1 MYDIHIFIQYEVA
14 FKIANKRTATALTKI
29 DLVHTECIKYED
41 VEINDNPFRPLSINV
56 ISCVCVC
63 VYGKYFCLIAFISVF
78 MALGHWAARLL
89 FFFGHIE
96 IRMRK

>member
-63 VYGKYFCLIAFISVF
+63 VFMGNISV
-78 MALGHWAARLL
+78 
-89 FFFGHIE
+89 
-96 IRMRK
+96 